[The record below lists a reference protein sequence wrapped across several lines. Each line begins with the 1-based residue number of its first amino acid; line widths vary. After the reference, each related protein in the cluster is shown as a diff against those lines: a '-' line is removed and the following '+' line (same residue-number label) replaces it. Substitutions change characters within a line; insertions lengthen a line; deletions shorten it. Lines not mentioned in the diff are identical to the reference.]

1 MTPKNPVVLMRDVTK
16 KKPKFLTIFAF
27 NFGCSTLYSILELNR
42 MWIHATTKCL
52 LEGLC
57 MALHLGHATPNGLV
71 SNPISIVLCDV

>member
-1 MTPKNPVVLMRDVTK
+1 
-16 KKPKFLTIFAF
+16 
-27 NFGCSTLYSILELNR
+27 